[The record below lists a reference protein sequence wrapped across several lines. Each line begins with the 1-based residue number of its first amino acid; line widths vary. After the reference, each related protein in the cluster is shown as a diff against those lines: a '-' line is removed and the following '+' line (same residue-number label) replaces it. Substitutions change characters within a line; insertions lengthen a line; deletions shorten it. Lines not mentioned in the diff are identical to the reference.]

1 MKRYA
6 VYYAPPPGALADAA
20 AQWLGRDAASGAMP
34 AQPHPDL
41 PALTVSARRY
51 GFHATLKAPF
61 RLAPAAREDDLLR
74 AFDRLAEGLR
84 PVMLERLEVVLF
96 GGFLALVP
104 RGDRT
109 ALNTLAAKVVT
120 GLDRFRAPMT
130 GEERARRNPDALD
143 DHRRALLDAWGY
155 PYVLD
160 AFRFHMTLS
169 DRLSDAQADLLL
181 PLARRHFAGVLVQPF
196 PLDTLAIFGEDQAG
210 VFHLVHRVALS

>member
-1 MKRYA
+1 MKRFA
-6 VYYAPPPGALADAA
+6 IYYAPPPGALADAA
-20 AQWLGRDAASGAMP
+20 AQWLGRDAASGETL

-61 RLAPAAREDDLLR
+61 RLAPDASEEQLLQGVQELAA
-74 AFDRLAEGLR
+74 GLR
-84 PVMLERLEVVLF
+84 PVVLERLELVLF

-104 RGDRT
+104 RGDTT
-109 ALNTLAAKVVT
+109 ALNALAADVVT
-120 GLDRFRAPMT
+120 GLDRFRAPLT
-130 GEERARRNPDALD
+130 EAERARRNPDTLD

-169 DRLSDAQADLLL
+169 DRLTDAQADLLL
-181 PLARRHFAGVLVQPF
+181 PLARRHLKGALPQPF
-196 PLDTLAIFGEDQAG
+196 ALDTLAIFGEDQVG
-210 VFHLVHRVALS
+210 VFHLLHRVALS